1 MPQSANKARE
11 MPLCN
16 KPQSLDAQN
25 LWLRNKFP
33 LRSVSNVVR
42 DNHLRR
48 RAALKHHPA
57 EPTGSFLFV
66 PGLLYHQLDGLGT
79 CGGARRG
86 GHGKGVGSGGGF
98 SGGWLAFAGGTGGL

>member
-1 MPQSANKARE
+1 MPQSGNQARE

-42 DNHLRR
+42 DNQLRR
-48 RAALKHHPA
+48 RAALKHHYQPSPQVHFYLSPAYCTTSWMDWVRVA
-57 EPTGSFLFV
+57 EPDVAVTV
-66 PGLLYHQLDGLGT
+66 
-79 CGGARRG
+79 R
-86 GHGKGVGSGGGF
+86 V
-98 SGGWLAFAGGTGGL
+98 